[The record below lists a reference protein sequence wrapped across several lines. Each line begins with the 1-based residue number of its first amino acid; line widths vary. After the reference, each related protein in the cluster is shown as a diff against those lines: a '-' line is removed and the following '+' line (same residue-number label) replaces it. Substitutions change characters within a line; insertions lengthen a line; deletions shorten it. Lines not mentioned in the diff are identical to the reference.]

1 MKLRPP
7 PDIHEAAV
15 EQHYARAP
23 SGEVENDAAIAAL
36 ATAVRTTRL
45 NSEQLAAFAETLAKD
60 RLTAPDAARLKL
72 RDTALKLAEAT
83 AKKLDDAKAAVQKEI
98 EDIDALTGTPPALR
112 DQLAAGLEAEIRARL
127 ASMPDKAREEAINK
141 AFSEKDRSIIAA
153 VLRGPALLVNLSPSK
168 HDMVRHRYRLTF
180 HPDEAARLKRLTAA
194 LEATE
199 RSGRSFLG
207 YITTAATGP
216 ATELAEAAANAR
228 AAEQAIA
235 AAIAEQE

>member
-23 SGEVENDAAIAAL
+23 DGGVESDAAIAAL
-36 ATAVRTTRL
+36 ATAVRMTRL
-45 NSEQLAAFAETLAKD
+45 NSEQLAAFAETLGKD

-83 AKKLDDAKAAVQKEI
+83 AKKLDDAKAAVQREI
-98 EDIDALTGTPPALR
+98 EEIDTLTGTPPALR
-112 DQLAAGLEAEIRARL
+112 DQFSAGLEAEIRARL
-127 ASMPDKAREEAINK
+127 ASMPEKARDEAVNK
-141 AFSEKDRSIIAA
+141 AFTEKDAGIIAA
-153 VLRGPALLVNLSPSK
+153 VLRGPALLVGMNQSK
-168 HDMVRHRYRLTF
+168 QSIIRHRYRHTF
-180 HPDEAARLKRLTAA
+180 HPNEAARLKRLTAA

-207 YITTAATGP
+207 YIASAATGA
-216 ATELAEAAANAR
+216 ATEIAEAAANAR

-235 AAIAEQE
+235 AAITEQE